1 MNTVA
6 IVGKPNVGKSTLF
19 NRVIGNKKS
28 IVDNISG
35 VTRDRIYSYAEWLT
49 RKFEIIDT
57 GGLSLK
63 DSTFQQNI
71 NEQVQFAIQ
80 EAEVIVFVVSYKYGI
95 DNDDIYVAKQLK
107 KYAKGKKVIF
117 VANMAETYKQGDELN
132 QYYSLGFGKPLMIS
146 AEHGIGTGD
155 MLDQIIT
162 SFKSDKEHESSSLTF
177 CIIGRPNV
185 GKSSLTNAILRKE
198 RVIVSDVA
206 GTTRDSIDVDFK
218 YNNKIFTLIDTAGI
232 RRKGK
237 IEQGVEKYSV
247 MRAERAIARSQVV
260 LLVLDGSQEFTEQD
274 EVIGGLCHEANIP
287 TIIIVN
293 KTDLIER
300 SDKEYNKI
308 TNIIRSKF
316 KYLSWAPIIFTS
328 ALNNKKLHNIFT
340 TIEEINEQATKKVS
354 TSILNEVILQSQMIQ
369 QAPLFKGGRVNISYA
384 TQVESQI
391 PTFVIF
397 CSNVKCLHF
406 AYARYIENRIREAF
420 GFDKVPITLFWKDKN
435 ARTRGVKLDE

>member
-19 NRVIGNKKS
+19 NRIIGNKKS
-28 IVDNISG
+28 IVSDESG
-35 VTRDRIYSYAEWLT
+35 VTRDRIYSYANWLT
-49 RKFEIIDT
+49 REFEIIDT

-63 DSTFQQNI
+63 NSTFQENI
-71 NEQVQFAIQ
+71 NQQVEFAID
-80 EAEVIVFVVSYKYGI
+80 ESDIIIFLVSYKKGI
-95 DNDDIYVAKQLK
+95 DNDDIYISKQLK
-107 KYAKGKKVIF
+107 KKAKNKKVILA
-117 VANMAETYKQGDELN
+117 ANMAENFKPGDDLN
-132 QYYSLGFGKPLMIS
+132 QFYTLGFGSPLMIS

-155 MLDQIIT
+155 LLDSIVKLLKTPKNPIQ
-162 SFKSDKEHESSSLTF
+162 SSLTF

-185 GKSSLTNAILRKE
+185 GKSSLTNAILRKD

-218 YNNKIFTLIDTAGI
+218 FNNKIYTLIDTAGI

-237 IEQGVEKYSV
+237 IQQGVEKYSV
-247 MRAERAIARSQVV
+247 LRAERAISKSKVI
-260 LLVLDGSQEFTEQD
+260 LLVLDGSEPFTEQD
-274 EVIGGLCHEANIP
+274 EVIGGLCYDANIP

-293 KTDLIER
+293 KIDLIKR
-300 SDKEYNKI
+300 TDKDLNHI
-308 TNIIRSKF
+308 TKTIRSKF
-316 KYLSWAPIIFTS
+316 KHLSWAPIIFTS
-328 ALNNKKLHNIFT
+328 ALESKKINNIFEV
-340 TIEEINEQATKKVS
+340 INDINEQASKKIS
-354 TSILNEVILQSQMIQ
+354 TSLLNEIVLQAQMIQ
-369 QAPLFKGGRVNISYA
+369 QAPLFKGGRINISYC
-384 TQVESQI
+384 TQVDSQI

-420 GFDKVPITLFWKDKN
+420 GLTKVPITLYWKDKN

>member
-80 EAEVIVFVVSYKYGI
+80 EAEVIVFVVSYKHGI

-107 KYAKGKKVIF
+107 KYAKNKQVIF
-117 VANMAETYKQGDELN
+117 VANMAETYKPGDDLN
-132 QYYSLGFGKPLMIS
+132 KFYPLGFGKPLMIS

-155 MLDQIIT
+155 MLDKIIS
-162 SFKSDKEHESSSLTF
+162 SFKSHQDHEESSLTF

-260 LLVLDGSQEFTEQD
+260 LLVLDGSVDFTEQD
-274 EVIGGLCHEANIP
+274 EVIGGLCHAANIP

-316 KYLSWAPIIFTS
+316 KYLDWAPIIFTS
-328 ALNNKKLHNIFT
+328 ALNSKKLHNIFN

-354 TSILNEVILQSQMIQ
+354 TSLLNDVVMQGQMIQ

-435 ARTRGVKLDE
+435 ARTRGVKIDE

>member
-19 NRVIGNKKS
+19 NRIIGNKKS
-28 IVDNISG
+28 IVHNDRG
-35 VTRDRIYSYAEWLT
+35 VTRDRIYSNAEWLT

-57 GGLSLK
+57 GGLSVQ

-71 NEQVQFAIQ
+71 NEQVRFAID
-80 EAEVIVFVVSYKYGI
+80 EAEIIVFITSYKLGI
-95 DNDDIYVAKQLK
+95 DNDDVYVAKQLK
-107 KYAKGKKVIF
+107 KQAKSKKVIF
-117 VANMAETYKQGDELN
+117 VANMAETYKQSDDLAKF
-132 QYYSLGFGKPLMIS
+132 YSLGFGKPIMIS
-146 AEHGIGTGD
+146 AEHGIGVGD
-155 MLDQIIT
+155 LLDEIVNN
-162 SFKSDKEHESSSLTF
+162 FKKDSNIVQSSLTF

-218 YNNKIFTLIDTAGI
+218 YNNKVFTLIDTAGI

-237 IEQGVEKYSV
+237 IEKGVEKYSV
-247 MRAERAIARSQVV
+247 MRAERAIHRSSVV

-274 EVIGGLCHEANIP
+274 EIIGGLCHEANIP

-293 KTDLIER
+293 KIDLINR
-300 SDKEYNKI
+300 SDKEFNKI
-308 TNIIRSKF
+308 TKIIRNRF
-316 KYLSWAPIIFTS
+316 KYLTWAPIIFTS
-328 ALNNKKLHNIFT
+328 ALNSKKLHNIFE
-340 TIEEINEQATKKVS
+340 TIEEINAQATKKIS
-354 TSILNEVILQSQMIQ
+354 TSLLNDVVMQSQMIQ
-369 QAPLFKGGRVNISYA
+369 QAPLFKGARLNISYA

-397 CSNVKCLHF
+397 CSNVNSLHF
-406 AYARYIENRIREAF
+406 AYARYIENKIREAF
-420 GFDKVPITLFWKDKN
+420 GLDKVPITLYWKDKN